1 MGNYFYDDYE
11 AKMKVTNDIINDN
24 NFYQKMKQNFVSPKY
39 LNFFKLFSQHL
50 NVLHIILNFCNYFI
64 IILIF

>member
-24 NFYQKMKQNFVSPKY
+24 NFYQKLKQNFVSPK
-39 LNFFKLFSQHL
+39 KILFRYSPR
-50 NVLHIILNFCNYFI
+50 II
-64 IILIF
+64 